1 MIKVECQDP
10 LLLKSLLSLFEQKKI
25 ISSVNPSNYF
35 NLIKVEHSYKSISLN
50 VDNKK
55 FNFLEPVN
63 LNELIKMIQA
73 HLTDYCISF
82 DHFDYLPYQRIILR
96 NKKKIFLTEI
106 QNNILTTL
114 FLNKEGLNKDEVYKL
129 IWPMDKLISI
139 NKLDTHLTNLKTQI
153 SSELGV
159 EISFRSKEKNLK
171 LIIN

>member
-63 LNELIKMIQA
+63 LNELIKMI
-73 HLTDYCISF
+73 
-82 DHFDYLPYQRIILR
+82 
-96 NKKKIFLTEI
+96 
-106 QNNILTTL
+106 
-114 FLNKEGLNKDEVYKL
+114 
-129 IWPMDKLISI
+129 
-139 NKLDTHLTNLKTQI
+139 
-153 SSELGV
+153 
-159 EISFRSKEKNLK
+159 
-171 LIIN
+171 